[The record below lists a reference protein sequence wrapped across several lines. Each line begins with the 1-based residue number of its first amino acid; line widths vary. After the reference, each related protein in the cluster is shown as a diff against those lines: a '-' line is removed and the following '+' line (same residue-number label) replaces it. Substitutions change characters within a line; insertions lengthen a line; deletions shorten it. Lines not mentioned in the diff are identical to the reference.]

1 MTKSRPST
9 RGRPARLSRDDIVA
23 VAKRLLEASG
33 GTSLSMRRIAE
44 ELGSSPMSIYRHV
57 ESMDHLIVLVLDELA
72 KEIPKPELAD
82 DPKERLVVL
91 WLALYDCLAAN
102 PWAQEVLAK
111 EMSIGPSILWFV
123 EEIIKAFVDGGLPLK
138 KASQAYNMVWKF
150 SVGTLMIDQGLTDV
164 EARSDGPSVARQ
176 FMMTHAEGYPTL
188 KALMEEAPNPDHRG
202 RERYV
207 ENLKVMLDGIPD
219 WK

>member
-1 MTKSRPST
+1 MTKVHTSA
-9 RGRPARLSRDDIVA
+9 RGRPARLSREEIVA
-23 VAKRLLEASG
+23 VAKRLLETSG
-33 GTSLSMRRIAE
+33 GGALSIRRVAE

-72 KEIPKPELAD
+72 KEIPKPDLPD

-102 PWAQEVLAK
+102 PWAQEVLAR
-111 EMSIGPSILWFV
+111 EMSIGPSVLWFV
-123 EEIIKAFVDGGLPLK
+123 EEIIKSFVDSGLSLK
-138 KASQAYNMVWKF
+138 RASQAYNMIWKF
-150 SVGTLMIDQGLTDV
+150 SVGSLMIDQGQMNA
-164 EARSDGPSVARQ
+164 EARNDGLSVARQ
-176 FMMTHAEGYPTL
+176 FMIAHAKDYPNL
-188 KALMEEAPNPDHRG
+188 KAMMTEVPNGIHLG

-207 ENLKVMLDGIPD
+207 ENLEFLLDGIAD